1 MATQKPLQ
9 GVGSRHP
16 DPGKVHRSDPLIW
29 GRTYAPGLM
38 SVGVESLNRPWP
50 LTGRQEDLDTIIS
63 AVEQGSPAVFI
74 LGEAGTGKTRLA
86 REALSRLR
94 SEGWAVGGATA
105 TGTSQATP
113 LGALAHLVPIGAE
126 HAPATL
132 FEATRAS
139 IADAADGQPL
149 VLHVDDAH
157 NLDPISASLLLS
169 LVESGTVR
177 PLLTVRSGMRIP
189 DSIAALRNAHDVQ
202 TLTLGSLDSVA
213 LDTLLHRVLGG
224 PLDGLAEAQL
234 LEISQGNP
242 LYLRELVLAASASGA
257 LIDAGGVWRLSG
269 PLPTGDALGDQVLGR
284 MATLSDEERESLELL
299 AVGEPI
305 GLDLLETMVDGAV
318 LETLEDRALIRV
330 EQEQRRNMV
339 RLAHPIYGEILRSAL
354 GRVRHR
360 RLSRRHAEALASVG
374 ARRRDDAARLV
385 HFQID
390 GGMAPDIEMVMAS
403 ARLARHHADWPT
415 TAALSRAAMDA
426 GHADAVS
433 LMVEAHHAIG
443 EFDEAD
449 VLIAAA
455 LADPSGLS
463 ESALVSL
470 HRDRSSSRFFAHDD
484 AAGSVEELERVAA
497 SVQDPELREL
507 VDLSRAAMLQWSGRM
522 EEAAAVAEPILGSR
536 WTRSAV
542 LAAMVLETV
551 AASCGPTGRTID
563 LADEWFP
570 IHLGLEDQGG
580 TYSPGFHMII
590 KAHALTNAG
599 RLAEANELAELGYGA
614 SVAARSLV
622 GQLWFTLQLGR
633 IAIYRGQ
640 FDSATRWL
648 REQIAICRSTGWRRP
663 ITLGLSALAM
673 AEAQLGNAEAAA
685 AAIAERDATG
695 YSTIEL
701 FATEGIRGE
710 AWALAAGGDR
720 PAARRLLLQA
730 AEIAEAAGMLLNA
743 ADARFDAMRLGEPD
757 QAAPLAAAA
766 AVVQSATIDLAVRW
780 ASAPKDGAE
789 LDEVGEGFEALDGL
803 MFAAEAF
810 AAAATAWRKAGE
822 PRKAA
827 ASEQRAA
834 ELARRCRGVGAAVLT
849 TTEAVVPLTARE
861 LEIVLLVAEGLSTKE
876 AAEKLYLSART
887 VSNHLQN
894 AYTKLG
900 VSKRSELPAALGRL
914 GAGPGAES

>member
-1 MATQKPLQ
+1 
-9 GVGSRHP
+9 
-16 DPGKVHRSDPLIW
+16 
-29 GRTYAPGLM
+29 M
-38 SVGVESLNRPWP
+38 SSGVEGLNRPWP
-50 LTGRQEDLDTIIS
+50 LTGRQDDLDALIT
-63 AVEQGSPAVFI
+63 AVEQGSPAVFV
-74 LGEAGTGKTRLA
+74 LGEAGTGKTRLV
-86 REALSRLR
+86 REALSHLR

-105 TGTSQATP
+105 TISSQATP
-113 LGALAHLVPIGAE
+113 LGTLAHLVPAGAE
-126 HAPATL
+126 SSPSTL
-132 FEATRAS
+132 FEATRAA

-149 VLHVDDAH
+149 LLHVDDAH
-157 NLDPISASLLLS
+157 HLDPISASLLLS

-177 PLLTVRSGMRIP
+177 PLLTVRSGLRLP
-189 DSIAALRNAHDVQ
+189 DPIAALRSAHEVRV
-202 TLTLGSLDSVA
+202 LTLGSLDSVA

-224 PLDGLAEAQL
+224 PVDGLAEAQL
-234 LEISQGNP
+234 LEVSRGNP
-242 LYLRELVLAASASGA
+242 LYLRELVLEAVASGA
-257 LIDAGGVWRLSG
+257 LADAGGVWRLSG
-269 PLPTGDALGDQVLGR
+269 SLPTSEALRDQVFGR
-284 MATLSDEERESLELL
+284 MATLGDEERETLELL

-305 GLDLLETMVDGAV
+305 GLDLLETMADGAI
-318 LETLEDRALIRV
+318 LESLERRGLLRV
-330 EQEQRRNMV
+330 EQEQRRNTV
-339 RLAHPIYGEILRSAL
+339 RLAHPIYGEIVRSSL

-360 RLSRRHAEALASVG
+360 RLSRRHAEALGSVG
-374 ARRRDDAARLV
+374 VRRRDDAARLV

-390 GGMAPDIEMVMAS
+390 AGMAPDIETVMAS
-403 ARLARHHADWPT
+403 ARLARHHADWTT
-415 TAALSRAAMDA
+415 TAALSRAAADA
-426 GHADAVS
+426 GHADAVA
-433 LMVEAHHAIG
+433 LIVEAHHAMG

-449 VLIAAA
+449 LLIAAA
-455 LADPSGLS
+455 LADPSALS

-470 HRDRSSSRFFAHDD
+470 HRDRASSRFFAHDD

-507 VDLSRAAMLQWSGRM
+507 VDLSRAAMLQWSGRVA
-522 EEAAAVAEPILGSR
+522 EAAAIAEPIMASDR
-536 WTRSAV
+536 IRSGV

-551 AASCGPTGRTID
+551 STMCGPTGRAID
-563 LADEWFP
+563 LADEWFA

-580 TYSPGFHMII
+580 TYSPGFHMVI

-614 SVAARSLV
+614 SVAAKSLV

-640 FDSATRWL
+640 FDTATRWL
-648 REQIAICRSTGWRRP
+648 HEQVAICRSTGWRRP

-710 AWALAAGGDR
+710 AWTVAAGGDR
-720 PAARRLLLQA
+720 TAARRLLLQA
-730 AEIAEAAGMLLNA
+730 AATAEAAGMLLNA
-743 ADARFDAMRLGEPD
+743 ADARFDAMRLGEPG

-766 AVVQSATIDLAVRW
+766 AVVESATIDLAARW
-780 ASAPKDGAE
+780 AAAPDDGSE
-789 LDEVGEGFEALDGL
+789 LDDVGEGFEALDGL

-810 AAAATAWRKAGE
+810 AAAAVAWRKAGE
-822 PRKAA
+822 PRRGT

-834 ELARRCRGVGAAVLT
+834 ELLRRCRGVGAAVLT
-849 TTEAVVPLTARE
+849 SVDAIVPLTPRE
-861 LEIVLLVAEGLSTKE
+861 LEIVLLVADGLSTKE
-876 AAEKLYLSART
+876 TAERLYLSART

-900 VSKRSELPAALGRL
+900 VSKRSDLRSALGRL
-914 GAGPGAES
+914 GAGGEGS